1 MIFTYNKEHVGDVL
15 MVIVK
20 DSKGAKLDYERKGN
34 VSRVFLEKNG
44 ETVAWNIFEVSSLIA
59 IDGVGQVTLSDED
72 VAKLNAELTKEGFS
86 EQLENDPSPKFV
98 VGQIKE
104 MVAHPD
110 SDHLNICQ
118 VQISDDKT
126 VQIVAYFF
134 CERVLLRCF

>member
-59 IDGVGQVTLSDED
+59 IDGVGQGIRRRARVGRPPRAAARGDGLRRERQ
-72 VAKLNAELTKEGFS
+72 EGRPR
-86 EQLENDPSPKFV
+86 E
-98 VGQIKE
+98 
-104 MVAHPD
+104 
-110 SDHLNICQ
+110 
-118 VQISDDKT
+118 
-126 VQIVAYFF
+126 
-134 CERVLLRCF
+134 